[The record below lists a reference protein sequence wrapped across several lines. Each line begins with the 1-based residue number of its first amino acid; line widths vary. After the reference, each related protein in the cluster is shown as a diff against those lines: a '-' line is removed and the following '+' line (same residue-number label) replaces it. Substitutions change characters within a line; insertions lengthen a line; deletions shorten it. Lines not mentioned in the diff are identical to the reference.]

1 MTTSIIRFTTDR
13 DAVGFDAVADLY
25 GSVGFGT
32 ARQYKEDKRYEAAFH
47 SPGSYVFLA
56 IADGERLVGMAR
68 AFSDDRICT
77 WIAEICVHPACQS
90 RGIGRQLLDLVITR
104 FDHTAIYTEALPGC
118 EAFFAEQGIQ
128 PRSQLVACSRA
139 GQPVVIPSTGGN
151 TH

>member
-90 RGIGRQLLDLVITR
+90 RGIGRQISLSFATVALRASKQSMPANSPANSFIVPSSFITFTCGR
-104 FDHTAIYTEALPGC
+104 LW
-118 EAFFAEQGIQ
+118 
-128 PRSQLVACSRA
+128 R
-139 GQPVVIPSTGGN
+139 
-151 TH
+151 